1 MNFRRVIDILM
12 TLSLMLLMSMQI
24 TEQAGHEY
32 LGIFMFV
39 LFLVHQYL
47 NRRWYGALLKGR
59 YTANRIL
66 STVVNFSL
74 LISFVMTAFSG
85 IIMSENFPEFN
96 IDELYSFARLAH
108 LCCAYLSFVL
118 MGVHL
123 GLHWGM
129 IAGKIKSRWPGFI
142 AFIISGYGFYVFF
155 VSEKIH
161 EYIFL
166 INQFAFID
174 YEKNSFLVLLDN
186 ISMFV
191 FWTFAGYY
199 ASKIL
204 AKLQARQIRN

>member
-1 MNFRRVIDILM
+1 
-12 TLSLMLLMSMQI
+12 MLLMSMQI

-39 LFLVHQYL
+39 LFLIHQYL
-47 NRRWYGALLKGR
+47 NRKWYGALLKGR

-66 STVVNFSL
+66 STVVNFLL
-74 LISFVMTAFSG
+74 LISFIMTAFSG
-85 IIMSENFPEFN
+85 IIMSENFPELN

-118 MGVHL
+118 MGFHL

-174 YEKNSFLVLLDN
+174 YDKNLFLVLLDN
-186 ISMFV
+186 ISMFA
-191 FWTFAGYY
+191 FWTSAGYY
-199 ASKIL
+199 MSKISAEL
-204 AKLQARQIRN
+204 QKLITHKYSN